1 MVIKSLF
8 FNLRINKSLLYA
20 GYSMTKLNQT
30 RISNISTINLI
41 INYNKY
47 LFNQTSKLYSTAIDF
62 KDTINSEED
71 GQTINYLKE
80 IGFNDNELNEILLK
94 FPSIGQRNIFD
105 IKKTI
110 AFLDSKSLA
119 SMKNLSKYPWLL
131 YLPSEIVISKLS
143 IICKQNL
150 LSSHDE
156 NKYCQVFALLLIPEQ
171 NLDYYL
177 KRIKNPKVTLF
188 QDLNDRLEYF
198 GRELD
203 LCYEEFC
210 DLICSDNFSK
220 FLPLI
225 KFDLKRL
232 TNILILL
239 KTAGVTNEDI
249 KKDNW
254 IFRHNYVEM
263 KRRIRILQ
271 RKKYPIKLWT
281 LRTTEEFFKNY
292 LIRCKDELRF
302 LRKHNNNVIDF
313 LSFHLKCNR
322 NTIML
327 VNSDYPNLIS
337 ISPQKLLNVISFL
350 YKAGFTSQEIIG
362 CPRIFFHDLETIK
375 YRLFRLNS
383 LNYKSISL
391 KKLVI
396 TNEKFNY
403 LLEQI
408 MLKTNNL

>member
-1 MVIKSLF
+1 MFL
-8 FNLRINKSLLYA
+8 
-20 GYSMTKLNQT
+20 
-30 RISNISTINLI
+30 
-41 INYNKY
+41 
-47 LFNQTSKLYSTAIDF
+47 QTSKLYSTAIDF
-62 KDTINSEED
+62 KDRISSEED

-80 IGFNDNELNEILLK
+80 IGLNDDELSDLLDK
-94 FPSIGQRNIFD
+94 FPSIRQRNIFD

-110 AFLDSKSLA
+110 NFLNSKSLA
-119 SMKNLSKYPWLL
+119 SMKNLNKFPWLL
-131 YLPSEIVISKLS
+131 YLPSETVISKLS
-143 IICKQNL
+143 IISKQNL
-150 LSSHDE
+150 LSSDDNE
-156 NKYCQVFALLLIPEQ
+156 KKYCQIFALLLIPEE
-171 NLDYYL
+171 NFDYYL
-177 KRIKNPKVTLF
+177 KRVKNSKAALF
-188 QDLNDRLEYF
+188 QDLNDRFEYF

-203 LCYEEFC
+203 LSYEEFC
-210 DLICSDNFSK
+210 DLICSNNFSK

-232 TNILILL
+232 TKILILL
-239 KTAGVTNEDI
+239 KSAGVTNEDI

-263 KRRIRILQ
+263 KRRIKILQ

-281 LRTTEEFFKNY
+281 LRTSEEFFKNY
-292 LIRCKDELRF
+292 LIHCKDELRF
-302 LRKHNNNVIDF
+302 LRKHNNDIIDF

-327 VNSDYPNLIS
+327 MNNDYPNLTS

-383 LNYKSISL
+383 LNYRPISL
-391 KKLVI
+391 KRLVI

-408 MLKTNNL
+408 ILKTNNF